1 MVLRRKGLIEREVCC
16 LIGGMKLISISLFA
30 LLSGLAWAETATPST
45 TVPAEVVQ
53 NLMVMTTR
61 LNLTLTQQDRIRPIL
76 VEELR
81 QKQLIEKS
89 TLSDQQKF
97 DKVGT
102 NHRAALQKIKA
113 VFTPAQLAQ
122 IEDEMDHPAASST
135 NPGK

>member
-1 MVLRRKGLIEREVCC
+1 MVPRREGLIDRRLRF
-16 LIGGMKLISISLFA
+16 LIARMKILPVALFA
-30 LLSGLAWAETATPST
+30 VLSGLASAETTAPST
-45 TVPAEVVQ
+45 SIPAEVVQ
-53 NLMVMTTR
+53 NLSVMTTR
-61 LNLTLTQQDRIRPIL
+61 LKLTPSQQDRIRPIL

-89 TLSDQQKF
+89 TLSDKQKF
-97 DKVGT
+97 DQVGA

>member
-1 MVLRRKGLIEREVCC
+1 
-16 LIGGMKLISISLFA
+16 
-30 LLSGLAWAETATPST
+30 
-45 TVPAEVVQ
+45 
-53 NLMVMTTR
+53 MTTR
-61 LNLTLTQQDRIRPIL
+61 LKLTPAQQDRIRPIL

-89 TLSDQQKF
+89 TLSDKQKF
-97 DKVGT
+97 DQVGA

-135 NPGK
+135 NPAK